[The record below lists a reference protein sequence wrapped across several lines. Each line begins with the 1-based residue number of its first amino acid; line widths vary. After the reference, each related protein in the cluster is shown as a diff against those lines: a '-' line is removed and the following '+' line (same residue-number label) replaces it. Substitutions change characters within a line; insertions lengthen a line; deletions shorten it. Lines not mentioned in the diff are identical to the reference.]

1 MSETPKTLVKLGS
14 KDAERMRR
22 LKEEVQDRLEEMA
35 QIAAAALGR
44 SLASDDVRKFVPVKR
59 TKKLEAA
66 ATTDDSTVL
75 IEITG
80 ESGGTQLGSCSRSPS
95 LSPSYRRATS
105 GSSWIR
111 RSSTAGYSRS

>member
-66 ATTDDSTVL
+66 ATTDESTVL
-75 IEITG
+75 IKITG
-80 ESGGTQLGSCSRSPS
+80 ESGGT
-95 LSPSYRRATS
+95 ATCTIMCPPPAS
-105 GSSWIR
+105 EVFVERPCGSS
-111 RSSTAGYSRS
+111 SFQCP